1 MQRLISALS
10 LTLML
15 SGWSVMAQVP
25 TSSPLTGSTDLR
37 LLEEVEDLGAFLLK
51 SVPFKRVV

>member
-15 SGWSVMAQVP
+15 SSWAAVAQVP
-25 TSSPLTGSTDLR
+25 PSTPLSFHSSLPMTRADMAYALSQYLDR
-37 LLEEVEDLGAFLLK
+37 QQE
-51 SVPFKRVV
+51 PQ